1 MIIKLEVCGETC
13 LFNCPEAVFERIGQ
27 EMGRDVQDY
36 LNRLNQSPKVK
47 CGGECD
53 ETYRIEEHYQRMIR
67 DFVEDLDLL
76 LKGKRFDREKM
87 KAILERIR
95 RDL

>member
-1 MIIKLEVCGETC
+1 MIKLDIQNETR
-13 LFNCPEAVFERIGQ
+13 FFDCPEGVFRCLGEIC
-27 EMGRDVQDY
+27 GRDVEQY
-36 LNRLNQSPKVK
+36 LNQLNQSPKMK
-47 CGGECD
+47 CTGECD